1 MALPGLYLPPHFVF
15 RKNVPRI
22 SHLWNLFFVSICYLH
37 TLTQCVQTSCHCQ
50 GAPAAG
56 PAPWW
61 GVGTG
66 LCRPPCRPLK
76 LPVLRTGPGGP
87 FPALGTGAVPRG
99 RGTGSLLTGSMM
111 PFSLQGAAP
120 LGRVPLGQAPSLREA
135 VYPASLI
142 RVHSGGLWCPRAGR
156 PGSWL
161 TLQVRLG

>member
-1 MALPGLYLPPHFVF
+1 
-15 RKNVPRI
+15 
-22 SHLWNLFFVSICYLH
+22 
-37 TLTQCVQTSCHCQ
+37 
-50 GAPAAG
+50 
-56 PAPWW
+56 
-61 GVGTG
+61 
-66 LCRPPCRPLK
+66 
-76 LPVLRTGPGGP
+76 
-87 FPALGTGAVPRG
+87 
-99 RGTGSLLTGSMM
+99 M